1 LGGHGGPPSIHP
13 LGLPWVSDSGSLTI
27 KMKALSTVIA
37 VSTLVAILSPGTA
50 DAQIV
55 VPGTPKKFETRGTG
69 GLGTG
74 SSVGVTAK
82 DPQPK
87 ETVTVYFTTV
97 SKSREW
103 TNTEGKNMTAKLVAF
118 VAPKRGEQGPVVVI
132 NEGKVRFLMSNAK
145 KPIDYPLEK
154 LSQPDQIF
162 VKAIAQAASK
172 GAPNPGVTKNEGA
185 ESGGKE

>member
-1 LGGHGGPPSIHP
+1 
-13 LGLPWVSDSGSLTI
+13 
-27 KMKALSTVIA
+27 MAL
-37 VSTLVAILSPGTA
+37 LSPESA

-87 ETVTVYFTTV
+87 ETVTVYYTTV

-103 TNTEGKNMTAKLVAF
+103 TNTEGKNMTAQLLAF
-118 VAPKRGEQGPVVVI
+118 SAPKPGEPGPVVVI
-132 NEGKVRFLMSNAK
+132 KEGKVRFLMANNK
-145 KPIDYPLEK
+145 KPIDYPLAQ

-172 GAPNPGVTKNEGA
+172 GAPNPGVAKNEKAGGGA
-185 ESGGKE
+185 KE